1 MSHSKYSFYVV
12 FLLYPCFRIYIIQS
26 SRIVGINMLIHM
38 YGLFRDLEV
47 RVALL
52 GQPLQCIKN
61 NGFHLGG
68 NLSVDAIAIQTVQSG
83 TKYG

>member
-12 FLLYPCFRIYIIQS
+12 FLLYPCFRVYIIQS
-26 SRIVGINMLIHM
+26 SRIVSINMLIHM

-47 RVALL
+47 CVALL
-52 GQPLQCIKN
+52 RQPLKCIKN

-68 NLSVDAIAIQTVQSG
+68 NLSVYPIAMQTVPDG
-83 TKYG
+83 TKCG